1 LQFRQLRRQPLRF
14 DFQIVKIALSFVK
27 FLSDRRFESE
37 ERAMKSTA
45 LLLRSWFV
53 VLMLGSA
60 VLAADSGKRQVLQGG
75 VLPPEFKVI
84 EKWRGTWD
92 VKATRRQPLPAGEVT
107 YVETFDWAL
116 DGRYLRS
123 ETSRKS
129 DGGKS
134 MSMFWYDM
142 LTKSYRFVIFD
153 ATGLAVELPPPTWSE
168 STQTMEWNSG
178 LLSPLFYR
186 GYATFTDPNTI
197 RWKSLWKDWK
207 GTIIMDLEG
216 TSIRRK

>member
-1 LQFRQLRRQPLRF
+1 VARQRQATAKF
-14 DFQIVKIALSFVK
+14 DFQTIKIELSFVE

-37 ERAMKSTA
+37 EKAMVV
-45 LLLRSWFV
+45 LLRACFV
-53 VLMLGSA
+53 FLMMEGA
-60 VLAADSGKRQVLQGG
+60 VSAADSDKSQALQGG
-75 VLPPEFKVI
+75 VLPPELKIV

-92 VKATRRQPLPAGEVT
+92 VKATRRQPQPAGEVT
-107 YVETFDWAL
+107 YAETFDWVL

-134 MSMFWYDM
+134 MSMLWYDM
-142 LTKSYRFVIFD
+142 LTKTYRFVIYD
-153 ATGLAVELPPPTWSE
+153 ASGLAVELPPPTWIE
-168 STQTMEWNSG
+168 GTQTMEWKGS
-178 LLSPLFYR
+178 LFAPLSYT
-186 GYATFTDPNTI
+186 GYATFTDRNTI